1 MSLCS
6 YRKKN
11 TFVYRDSRKDED
23 ALYHAS
29 LARASSVR
37 SLDRTDSRPQSGR
50 ANSYRKKRE
59 QRRPQSADRY
69 YEERRYDDRHNRSGD
84 RLVQTLPSDFYSKP
98 VRREER
104 HHRSEVEYRR
114 PRSADRHRSGRSRRN
129 RTRYEDPKE
138 EYYRST
144 ASYVDGQDKN
154 YGPVYMN
161 EKPRSQRRFVQLNR
175 C

>member
-1 MSLCS
+1 M
-6 YRKKN
+6 
-11 TFVYRDSRKDED
+11 YRDSRKDED

-50 ANSYRKKRE
+50 ADSYRKKHV
-59 QRRPQSADRY
+59 QQRPQSADRY

-104 HHRSEVEYRR
+104 QQPGEVEYRR
-114 PRSADRHRSGRSRRN
+114 PHSADRQRSDRSRRN
-129 RTRYEDPKE
+129 RRQYEDPKE
-138 EYYRST
+138 KYYRSK
-144 ASYVDGQDKN
+144 ARYVDRQDEN

-161 EKPRSQRRFVQLNR
+161 EKPRSQRRFVQLS
-175 C
+175 